1 MTTTVLE
8 RHDFRVRVTELLS
21 VALLQY
27 GLARVLSRAVG
38 AATRRETA
46 ELAAHARKV

>member
-8 RHDFRVRVTELLS
+8 RHDSRVRVTELLA

-27 GLARVLSRAVG
+27 GLARVLARAVG
-38 AATRRETA
+38 VATERETA
-46 ELAAHARKV
+46 ELDRPAR

>member
-1 MTTTVLE
+1 MATTVLE
-8 RHDFRVRVTELLS
+8 RHDSRVRVTELLA

-27 GLARVLSRAVG
+27 GLARALARAVG

-46 ELAAHARKV
+46 ELDGPAR

>member
-8 RHDFRVRVTELLS
+8 RHESRVRVTELLA

-27 GLARVLSRAVG
+27 GLARALSRAVG

-46 ELAAHARKV
+46 ELDHAAR